1 MQGDVREARARLFAV
16 AKSVSEM
23 HGSLETL
30 VKRLSKADIG
40 YGMSAGMLGRLL
52 IKKRI
57 AA

>member
-1 MQGDVREARARLFAV
+1 M

-23 HGSLETL
+23 HSSLETL